1 MHPTHQET
9 MPRFNRLRPVKSYKH
24 VFDLQGALAAG
35 TQLNTV
41 VIDAVD
47 APTLSNTIGV
57 EVASTV
63 NSIYL
68 KVEAY
73 ATSAGALSNLYM
85 IVMKNPSNAIATPAA
100 NTVGGSDVKKYI
112 LHQEMVML
120 QQVDKGNPRTLF
132 VGVIR
137 IPRGYRR
144 FGQDDALIIGLLSP
158 GVTVSFCMQVIYKE
172 FR

>member
-1 MHPTHQET
+1 M
-9 MPRFNRLRPVKSYKH
+9 RLRPVKSYKH
-24 VFDLQGALAAG
+24 VVDFQGALVAG
-35 TQLNTV
+35 TQVNTS

-47 APTLSNTIGV
+47 NPTLADTDAV

-63 NSIYL
+63 NSIFL
-68 KVEAY
+68 KVEGY
-73 ATSAGALSNLYM
+73 ATSAAALSNLYM
-85 IVMKNPSNAIATPAA
+85 IVMKNPSNTITTPQA
-100 NTVGGSDVKKYI
+100 NLIGPSDVKKFI
-112 LHQEMVML
+112 IHQEMVML

-132 VGVIR
+132 RGVIK

-158 GVTVSFCMQVIYKE
+158 GVSVFFCIQCIYKE